1 MLETV
6 AGFQLSP
13 QQERL
18 WLLQERDAG
27 TSAYRA
33 QCVVRFDGNVAQRLL
48 EAAVSSVIERHEIL
62 RTRFQSTAGH
72 VLAAP
77 GDHRSRRH
85 ASPPRSRRLPAQEQQ
100 AAHRRVVGRGNGASF
115 DLTLAT
121 VVSRRTRAADQF
133 AVAMRRPRIAP
144 TNRSRDQA
152 RLCK

>member
-33 QCVVRFDGNVAQRLL
+33 QCVVRLDGALRPQLL

-62 RTRFQSTAGH
+62 RTRFQSQPGMFLPLQVIADHGATLRRLDVAG
-72 VLAAP
+72 
-77 GDHRSRRH
+77 
-85 ASPPRSRRLPAQEQQ
+85 LPAQE
-100 AAHRRVVGRGNGASF
+100 
-115 DLTLAT
+115 
-121 VVSRRTRAADQF
+121 
-133 AVAMRRPRIAP
+133 
-144 TNRSRDQA
+144 
-152 RLCK
+152 